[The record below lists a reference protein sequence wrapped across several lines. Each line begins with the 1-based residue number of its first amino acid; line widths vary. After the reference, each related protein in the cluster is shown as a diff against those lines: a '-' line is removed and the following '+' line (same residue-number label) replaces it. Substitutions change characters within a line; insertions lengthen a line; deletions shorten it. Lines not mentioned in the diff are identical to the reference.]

1 MKNNYSRISLIIVFV
16 LVIAIGLICGMLSL
30 KTPEVRTYSMNWT
43 NQQTSFDE
51 ALENSDVVVIG
62 KIKNTEVYK
71 DKMVVFTKVDI
82 EPIDILKGDIRNSYN
97 VLFTGGKFNDVIYET
112 ERGKIPQDNDVYL
125 FLLRARD
132 NEGEY
137 IPIGGY
143 QGLFSLDVG
152 SKQSKT
158 ITTDIKIKKFN
169 QNNKLEK
176 DLIGKSV
183 KEIVK

>member
-1 MKNNYSRISLIIVFV
+1 MKTNYLRLSLIIIFV
-16 LVIAIGLICGMLSL
+16 LIIAIGLICGMLSL

-43 NQQTSFDE
+43 NQQNSFDE
-51 ALENSDVVVIG
+51 AFENSDVVVIG

-71 DKMVVFTKVDI
+71 DKMVVFTMADI
-82 EPIDILKGDIRNSYN
+82 EPINILKGANRNSYN

-112 ERGKIPQDNDVYL
+112 EQGKIPQDNGVYL

-143 QGLFSLDVG
+143 QGLFSLDVD
-152 SKQSKT
+152 SNQSKIVT
-158 ITTDIKIKKFN
+158 ADIKIKAFN

-176 DLIGKSV
+176 NLVGKVVS
-183 KEIVK
+183 EIIK

>member
-1 MKNNYSRISLIIVFV
+1 MKTNYLRLSLIIILV
-16 LVIAIGLICGMLSL
+16 LVVVMGLIWGILNF

-51 ALENSDVVVIG
+51 AFKNSDAVVIG

-71 DKMVVFTKVDI
+71 DKSIVFTMADI

-97 VLFTGGKFNDVIYET
+97 VLFTGGKFNGVIYKT
-112 ERGKIPQDNDVYL
+112 EQGKIPQDDGVYL

-143 QGLFSLDVG
+143 QGIFLLDVG
-152 SKQSKT
+152 SNQSKT
-158 ITTDIKIKKFN
+158 VTTDTKIKAFN

-176 DLIGKSV
+176 NLVGKV
-183 KEIVK
+183 LKEIIK